1 MYTYVVCY
9 FLYALLGPSL
19 PPSRGPH
26 FAYFFCLRRR
36 DWVRTGIDAFA
47 TADDTYAETLPIDCP
62 LHVFASACD
71 GLITFPLSFYS
82 HCLVPSSVPTPFHL
96 YSSLP
101 S

>member
-1 MYTYVVCY
+1 MIFPFANDVERVYHLTC
-9 FLYALLGPSL
+9 LLL
-19 PPSRGPH
+19 
-26 FAYFFCLRRR
+26 AYFFCLWHR
-36 DWVRTGIDAFA
+36 DWVRIDIDTFA
-47 TADDTYAETLPIDCP
+47 TANDTYAETLPVDCL
-62 LHVFASACD
+62 LHVFVSACD